1 MTTLALHHILL
12 KSPLLAADVLQEL
25 NIGAD
30 FSELAEE
37 YSACPSAHHQGFAG
51 YHDSDQ
57 LPTELLRALNEHD
70 SESPYV
76 GPVRTAFGY
85 HILKAVA
92 KPERTLLIDEAGQ

>member
-25 NIGAD
+25 HLGAD

-57 LPTELLRALNEHD
+57 LPTELLCALNEHD